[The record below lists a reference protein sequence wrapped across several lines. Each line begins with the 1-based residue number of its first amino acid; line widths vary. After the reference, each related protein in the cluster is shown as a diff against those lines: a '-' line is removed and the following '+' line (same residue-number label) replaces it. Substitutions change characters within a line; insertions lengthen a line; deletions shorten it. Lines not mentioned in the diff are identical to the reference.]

1 MTSAVSHD
9 DVAVPPPSAMV
20 RVWSPLIRFGH
31 WTLVAA
37 FAIAYLT
44 EDDLLQ
50 VHTWAGYVA
59 AGAVAVR
66 LLWGVVGPA
75 QDRFS
80 RFLRPPGEV
89 FRYLADAVRFRSPR
103 YIGHSPAGAAMA
115 LALLLSMAATTGT
128 GMVTLAQSRDA
139 GPLAPWFGRSAGQA
153 AVTLVSPAWA
163 GDHGR
168 EKEHHG
174 REGGKNTKSAMK
186 DVHEFFANLT
196 LVLLFLHVGGVLL
209 ASVSHR
215 ENLVRSMVTGDK
227 RADPG

>member
-1 MTSAVSHD
+1 MTSTAGQDEVTSL
-9 DVAVPPPSAMV
+9 PQGAMI
-20 RVWSPLIRFGH
+20 RVWSPLVRIGH

-37 FAIAYLT
+37 FAIAYVA

-59 AGAVAVR
+59 AGAVLVR
-66 LLWGVVGPA
+66 LLWGVIGPA

-89 FRYLADAVRFRSPR
+89 LRYLADAVRLRSSR
-103 YIGHSPAGAAMA
+103 YVGHSPAGAAMA

-139 GPLAPWFGRSAGQA
+139 GPLAPWFGRGAGQA
-153 AVTLVSPAWA
+153 TISLVSPAWA
-163 GDHGR
+163 DDHGHKNEHSRR
-168 EKEHHG
+168 ERGTATE
-174 REGGKNTKSAMK
+174 SAMK

-196 LVLLFLHVGGVLL
+196 LVLLVLHVGGVAL

-215 ENLVRSMVTGDK
+215 ENLVRSMITGDK
-227 RADPG
+227 RADLG